1 MKGIFVIQQIK
12 MSSEVLVIGGTGY
25 IGKFIVE
32 GSAKSG
38 HQTFALVRE
47 ASLSDPIKAISQ
59 VGGIPYTYVTNNCF
73 DVLMTNLP
81 YTCSVAQCESRLTSP
96 PRDKATIYGDGNTK
110 AILNKEEDI
119 AAYTMR
125 AIDDPRTLNKTLYT
139 NPPKN
144 IVSHNDI
151 VALWESKIG
160 KTLKKTYV
168 SEEQLLKKIPESP
181 HPLDLLLA
189 LNHAIFLK
197 GDQTYFTIEP
207 SFGVE
212 ASQLYPDIKYT
223 SVDEYLSQFV

>member
-1 MKGIFVIQQIK
+1 MA
-12 MSSEVLVIGGTGY
+12 SEKSKVLVIGGTGY

-47 ASLSDPIKAISQ
+47 ASLSDSVKAKVVQNFKDLGLWGSSD
-59 VGGIPYTYVTNNCF
+59 PPTN
-73 DVLMTNLP
+73 TLP
-81 YTCSVAQCESRLTSP
+81 PPLATLAQCETRLTSP
-96 PRDKATIYGDGNTK
+96 PRDKVTIYGDGNTK
-110 AILNKEEDI
+110 EVFLNKEEDI

-125 AIDDPRTLNKTLYT
+125 AIDDPRTLYIK
-139 NPPKN
+139 PPKN
-144 IVSHNDI
+144 IVSQNDI

-160 KTLKKTYV
+160 KTLKRTYV

-181 HPLDLLLA
+181 HPLDILLA
-189 LNHAIFLK
+189 LNHAK
-197 GDQTYFTIEP
+197 EDQTYFTIEP